1 MRDVTGFV
9 VEGEVVLVQGVLA
22 ACCRSRSGIQGR
34 RGRDQRQRTC
44 SQQGYNNKA

>member
-22 ACCRSRSGIQGR
+22 AVEVGLVSKGVG

-44 SQQGYNNKA
+44 SQRGYNYKT